1 MAERGMRGMGAG
13 VLRGAKR
20 CVTAGMLVLC
30 LGLALEARADDRAI
44 KSRVAPVYPEIAKRM
59 RVTGVVKLDV
69 TVDADGRV
77 TDVKTVSGNN
87 VLAEAAQE
95 AVRKWRFVP
104 GAGTSTVSVN
114 VDFNLNQ

>member
-1 MAERGMRGMGAG
+1 MAERGMSNLCAR
-13 VLRGAKR
+13 VLHRMR
-20 CVTAGMLVLC
+20 QSVTVGMLVLC
-30 LGLALEARADDRAI
+30 LGLALEARADDRAV